1 MFFKTTEILLET
13 IKPYIKNT
21 FVNSSIQNKNYQGHT
36 YASDLINIDSENHV
50 GFEVF
55 ENVVIIFYFAG
66 HYHFEDCFSE
76 LQNGENN
83 YIERAEIFLKEL
95 FENRI
100 RHIEYYKGKHC
111 SAKNTFYYIT
121 INDGRKDVCIG
132 NTHFR
137 FLHFFNP
144 LGKIYALYSVAI

>member
-1 MFFKTTEILLET
+1 MEKATVYVTINVVARKMFFKTTEILLET

-100 RHIEYYKGKHC
+100 RHIEYYKGKILF
-111 SAKNTFYYIT
+111 SEKYFLLY
-121 INDGRKDVCIG
+121 ND
-132 NTHFR
+132 
-137 FLHFFNP
+137 
-144 LGKIYALYSVAI
+144 